1 MNALPILDLHT
12 SFLNASTPTDI
23 AFILASAMTL
33 GLALLVVTQ
42 RDVFR
47 AAIALAGSFMGVGIL
62 YFILSAEFVGVVQ
75 ILVYVGAISVLMAFA
90 VMFIQDIAAG
100 SRPSQGRLVGAIVA
114 VLVFAAL
121 AFTTYNT
128 TWTTWSTS
136 VEAEELHPAA
146 IAAVTD
152 GYVEIGTGDDM
163 TIISR
168 SEHDG
173 DVDDVVNDG
182 VLVDST
188 SALGVLLVREYML
201 AFEIIGL
208 LLVAALI
215 GGLLLMRNP
224 PEGDESD
231 SETGGA
237 SV

>member
-1 MNALPILDLHT
+1 MTEI
-12 SFLNASTPTDI
+12 STLTTV
-23 AFILASAMTL
+23 AFWAASAMTL
-33 GLALLVVTQ
+33 GLAVVVVTQ

-62 YFILSAEFVGVVQ
+62 YFVLSAEFVGVVQ

-100 SRPSQGRLVGAIVA
+100 SRPSQGRLVGVIVA

-121 AFTTYNT
+121 AFTAYNT
-128 TWTTWSTS
+128 EWLSMDKLPRVAQIALT
-136 VEAEELHPAA
+136 EGYAE
-146 IAAVTD
+146 V
-152 GYVEIGTGDDM
+152 GTGTD
-163 TIISR
+163 TR
-168 SEHDG
+168 
-173 DVDDVVNDG
+173 VVPLDDVPEGDDIFVDENAG

-188 SALGVLLVREYML
+188 SALGVSLVRKYML

-215 GGLLLMRNP
+215 GGLLLMRDP
-224 PEGDESD
+224 PEGKKPE
-231 SETGGA
+231 SETGGV

>member
-1 MNALPILDLHT
+1 MTEI
-12 SFLNASTPTDI
+12 STLTTV
-23 AFILASAMTL
+23 AFWAASAMTL
-33 GLALLVVTQ
+33 GLAVVVVTQ

-62 YFILSAEFVGVVQ
+62 YFVLSAEFVGVVQ

-114 VLVFAAL
+114 VLVFTAL
-121 AFTTYNT
+121 AFTAYNT
-128 TWTTWSTS
+128 EWSSMDDLSPDAQIFLT
-136 VEAEELHPAA
+136 EGYAE
-146 IAAVTD
+146 V
-152 GYVEIGTGDDM
+152 GTGAD
-163 TIISR
+163 TR
-168 SEHDG
+168 
-173 DVDDVVNDG
+173 VVRLDDVPEGDDIFVDESAG

-188 SALGVLLVREYML
+188 SALGVSLVRKYML

-215 GGLLLMRNP
+215 GGLLLMRDP
-224 PEGDESD
+224 PEGKKPE
-231 SETGGA
+231 SETGGV